1 MSSYRSHLPQL
12 DGRVFLTD
20 GGLETTLV
28 FQEGIELPCFAAFDL
43 MNRPG
48 GEQVLRTYFERYAGI
63 AVEQRRGIVLETP
76 TWRAN
81 PDWGSRIGYDA
92 RALADA
98 NRRSVALLTAIRLEH
113 ESAETPIVISGNIG
127 PRGDGYRAEA
137 RMSPS
142 EAYDYHR
149 AQIEVFA
156 ASPADMVAA
165 FTMTHSGEA
174 VGIARAAR
182 AAGMPVAI
190 SFTTETDGRLPS
202 GEKLAHAIEATDH
215 ATAGYPAYY
224 MINCA
229 HPEHLAPALNHTG
242 SWQARVRGLRANAS
256 RRSHSE
262 LDESTDLDAGDPT
275 ELAHAYRELRDVFPE
290 LAVVGGCCGTDD
302 RHVAAI
308 GRAMEAAA

>member
-28 FQEGIELPCFAAFDL
+28 FHEGIELPCFAAFDL

-48 GEQVLRTYFERYAGI
+48 GEQVLRTYFERYASI

-224 MINCA
+224 KA
-229 HPEHLAPALNHTG
+229 KVALI
-242 SWQARVRGLRANAS
+242 SIE
-256 RRSHSE
+256 RSAVAWR
-262 LDESTDLDAGDPT
+262 LIADVIGD
-275 ELAHAYRELRDVFPE
+275 ELALE
-290 LAVVGGCCGTDD
+290 LAMQLEGLAKEVESEFPQAWAFERPGFDERGG
-302 RHVAAI
+302 
-308 GRAMEAAA
+308 E